1 MEVIFCPEATRAEV
15 AALYP
20 GAVTCQ
26 SWSPIHDP
34 GGRARASVRRRRGR
48 RPASGMGRYRTQDEA
63 QAACAALLRHGL
75 VARIVYGPEVIDA
88 VTAGADE

>member
-1 MEVIFCPEATRAEV
+1 MTP
-15 AALYP
+15 AAVRGHP
-20 GAVTCQ
+20 FVVVVDGARHRE
-26 SWSPIHDP
+26 W
-34 GGRARASVRRRRGR
+34 
-48 RPASGMGRYRTQDEA
+48 GRYRTQDEA